1 MRKVRYR
8 EVAAWLLVIFFCFAF
23 FKKEVIVVKDS
34 SPSVHV
40 KYPDISGKK
49 LGEVIKTRGSG
60 IDELVKSGFV
70 FHRPFNKEDIKM
82 AKLAVRFAEELTG
95 EKYEGN
101 YENLYWSDDMLK
113 KVPGLLGMTV
123 FHNGLKKW
131 QAYVVI
137 TSEIKPKDLHNL
149 NVMRDFASVL
159 IHEWSHAKSFSHEI
173 ITRYKINMVLE
184 MSFDFF
190 YNTPVEK
197 FFDEKEMAE
206 YKDKPYHLMLEKAAY
221 DAGIPQPYIY
231 VRDWSGSE
239 IGGTLRLLTDPS
251 APRIIIN
258 METNTNTRINR

>member
-1 MRKVRYR
+1 MRKAGYR
-8 EVAAWLLVIFFCFAF
+8 EIAAWLLVVFVSFAF
-23 FKKEVIVVKDS
+23 FKKEAIIVKDS
-34 SPSVHV
+34 PPSVHV

-49 LGEVIKTRGSG
+49 LGEVIKTRGPG

-123 FHNGLKKW
+123 FHEGLKKW
-131 QAYVVI
+131 QAYIVI

-159 IHEWSHAKSFSHEI
+159 IHEWSHAKSFSHEL
-173 ITRYKINMVLE
+173 ITRHKINMVLE
-184 MSFDFF
+184 MSFDFY

-197 FFDEKEMAE
+197 FFDGKERDE

-221 DAGIPQPYIY
+221 DAGIPQPYIFM
-231 VRDWSGSE
+231 RDWSGSE
-239 IGGTLRLLTDPS
+239 IGGTLRSLTDPIN
-251 APRIIIN
+251 ARIIIID
-258 METNTNTRINR
+258 NTRTNR